1 MVRQAERSKEYLEYG
16 NNSNFD
22 GSDGEGKVPPGSS

>member
-1 MVRQAERSKEYLEYG
+1 MARQAERSKEYLEYG